1 MSLRETLKSVFDN
14 DFCGA
19 EEFLSK
25 VIVPIFGED
34 DVDVFDAVES
44 NPTRADEETL
54 KKANIVEIYRVAQVD
69 RIGTDP
75 IEVFDV
81 TLGDNTNISRSRVG
95 IQRIIRSSLFP
106 YSHAF
111 ILFHHKVLNRTE
123 WRFSYVYKEDKNAT
137 TTDAK
142 RYTYLFSRD
151 MHARTA
157 IDRFC
162 KLAESSKDNEAL
174 LDAFNVEALSDD
186 FFEKYRAQYAK
197 FVKYITGKE
206 YVKERGKYV
215 EKVTGKPNKELYDT
229 FGRDDKAIRD
239 YVKKMM
245 GRITFLHFLQRKRW
259 LRDDVNYMLNLFKE
273 SKYKKDYL
281 DKVLEPLFFGI
292 LNTKPENRQSFFKSS
307 GWDLDLLDEWKDIPY
322 LNGGLFEQDEV
333 DKCKSVFPAEY
344 FDSLLT
350 FFSEYNFTVDENDP
364 DDAEVGVD
372 PEMLG
377 KIFENL
383 LEDNKD
389 KGAFYTPKE
398 IVRYMCRE
406 SLIAYLLEKTGIDEP
421 AIRDFVTSPYE
432 KEEQMEWAD
441 KEKIL
446 TALEEVKICDPA
458 IGSGA
463 FPMGLLN
470 ELVRCE
476 EAIVLGQ
483 EKNKGRAELK
493 KAIIKNNIY
502 GVDIEKGAIDI
513 ARLRFWLSLVV
524 DEEEP
529 TPLPNLDYKIMQG
542 NSLLESYKGMDLS
555 HLLDGQDGML
565 NFGEDTRKE
574 LKEKLDQ
581 YYTCEEHS
589 KKKELQEDI
598 NELVHQQIIDS
609 GRVVKGFESIDVSA
623 NQDFFLW
630 HTWFSDV
637 FSRGDDDDEQSGFDI
652 VIGNPPYVQI
662 KWLPQKNLYSKAKF
676 DTFDSSGDIY
686 CLFYELGTR
695 ILRKNGTGIYITSNK
710 WLKSNYGVKLRNY
723 FIDNTSPT
731 LLIDLGA
738 GVFKTATVDTN
749 ILLWQKKYYN
759 EPTDVCTVDNVQ
771 LIGSVRHEKIIFA
784 LNDIWNI
791 NSADVIS
798 IKNKIERI
806 STNLS
811 NIDVELE
818 YGILTGAND
827 AFILDEETAKR
838 LIRLDSR
845 NKQLIK
851 PILRGKDLGRY
862 CAEFKHIYL
871 LCVHNGVKKEGIPPI
886 NIKKD
891 YPSLVSYFEQFGKK
905 FKNRGEQGATYFN
918 LRNCAYILKYEEPKI
933 IYADIV
939 QDQGKFYYDTDKYYT
954 NDTAFLIT
962 GRNLQYL
969 VGILNSKAFTFF
981 YKKFYC
987 GGALGNK
994 GLRFKRDYLMRVPV
1008 PIGTREQQRDIVSLV
1023 TDIMKEK
1030 KKNCLAD
1037 TTIKEQEIDSI
1048 VYKLYD
1054 LDENDIQIIE
1064 SQNIEEGSN

>member
-1 MSLRETLKSVFDN
+1 MNLRETLKSVFDN
-14 DFCGA
+14 DYCGA
-19 EEFLSK
+19 EEFLAK
-25 VIVPIFGED
+25 VIVPIFGEE

-54 KKANIVEIYRVAQVD
+54 KRANIVEIYRVAQVD

-111 ILFHHKVLNRTE
+111 ILFHYKILDRTE

-151 MHARTA
+151 IHARTA

-162 KLAESSKDNEAL
+162 KLAESSKDNDAL

-206 YVKERGKYV
+206 YIKENGEYV

-259 LRDDVNYMLNLFKE
+259 LREDVNYMLNLFRG

-292 LNTKPENRQSFFKSS
+292 LNTKQENRRNLFESS

-333 DKCKSVFPAEY
+333 DKYRSVFPAEY

-406 SLIAYLLEKTGIDEP
+406 SLIAYLLEKTGIDESV
-421 AIRDFVTSPYE
+421 IRDFVTSPYE

-441 KEKIL
+441 KEIIL
-446 TALEEVKICDPA
+446 TALEDVKICDPA

-529 TPLPNLDYKIMQG
+529 SPLPNLDYKIMQG

-555 HLLDGQDGML
+555 HLLDGQDGL
-565 NFGEDTRKE
+565 INFGDDTRIK

-581 YYTCEEHS
+581 YYTCEEHIQ
-589 KKKELQEDI
+589 KKKLQEDI
-598 NELVHQQIIDS
+598 NELVHQQIVDS
-609 GRVVKGFESIDVSA
+609 GREVKGFESIDVSA
-623 NQDFFLW
+623 NKDFFLW

-637 FSRGDDDDEQSGFDI
+637 FTRGDNPEQQTGFDI
-652 VIGNPPYVQI
+652 VIGNPPYINVKRGIDASVKQSYI
-662 KWLPQKNLYSKAKF
+662 QEYSLAKGQF
-676 DTFDSSGDIY
+676 D
-686 CLFYELGTR
+686 LFTLFIELGYNLLGGVVSMIVPKPLINNENYEACRKLILKKGLSNVVIGSGIFVNASVESCIFISRDCHTTR
-695 ILRKNGTGIYITSNK
+695 ISEVDDNQHIIDKHSIDTAIFKDLPFAMFNTEITSDSIPV
-710 WLKSNYGVKLRNY
+710 LKQIVK
-723 FIDNTSPT
+723 DSVP
-731 LLIDLGA
+731 LGS
-738 GVFKTATVDTN
+738 
-749 ILLWQKKYYN
+749 IL
-759 EPTDVCTVDNVQ
+759 
-771 LIGSVRHEKIIFA
+771 S
-784 LNDIWNI
+784 
-791 NSADVIS
+791 
-798 IKNKIERI
+798 
-806 STNLS
+806 
-811 NIDVELE
+811 
-818 YGILTGAND
+818 
-827 AFILDEETAKR
+827 
-838 LIRLDSR
+838 
-845 NKQLIK
+845 
-851 PILRGKDLGRY
+851 ILRGIEAGKKDDCITTKKTKYELLRGQDLARYKITFEGNYCIYDSSDESKFKPLSLYQGKKVMIRRVCNEVMCALDTSSKLCLNTIY
-862 CAEFKHIYL
+862 CAHCIDSHYSE
-871 LCVHNGVKKEGIPPI
+871 E
-886 NIKKD
+886 
-891 YPSLVSYFEQFGKK
+891 
-905 FKNRGEQGATYFN
+905 
-918 LRNCAYILKYEEPKI
+918 YI
-933 IYADIV
+933 
-939 QDQGKFYYDTDKYYT
+939 
-954 NDTAFLIT
+954 TA
-962 GRNLQYL
+962 
-969 VGILNSKAFTFF
+969 ILNSSVVQYWFRTMFVLTDKLFP
-981 YKKFYC
+981 YIRKSQ
-987 GGALGNK
+987 LD
-994 GLRFKRDYLMRVPV
+994 LI
-1008 PIGTREQQRDIVSLV
+1008 PIKMATPE
-1023 TDIMKEK
+1023 IMKAIE
-1030 KKNCLAD
+1030 NRVRLITESRLRD
-1037 TTIKEQEIDSI
+1037 PNSDISVWDNELENYIRN
-1048 VYKLYD
+1048 LYG
-1054 LDENDIQIIE
+1054 I
-1064 SQNIEEGSN
+1064 